1 MNADALRQISWQDWR
16 PFRLP
21 LADGELDVR
30 DCLRLLPGKRMACR
44 AIHDGEEVF
53 AKLCFAP
60 DHRRAIA
67 GEASNLGRLADAGV
81 RVPSVRGVVEQPGIS
96 VLLLEWLPDARP
108 LADIAV
114 DDWPGALAADFC
126 HQLDSMLAANLIQD
140 DLHLGNF
147 LSAGDGLY
155 VVDAG
160 DIAALEKVSVGRRR
174 DNLAL
179 LCAQAPL
186 PDQARLTALVLAHLG
201 GHIDSESRLRDAI
214 QTKLLQRIR
223 HANGKWLR
231 DCSAVALVAQAQATI
246 HLDRTLDPA
255 ARETVMSLLDHP
267 EQADTLKQGSRITV
281 YRQANWIIKH
291 YRQASL
297 KMQVKQALGIHPAQR
312 SWRFGWTWH
321 LLGLPTPRPVG
332 LKRCR
337 DGSAVIVFP
346 FQPGERYSE
355 VLEYHRQEGNRIR
368 PALEQDLARMGQAQL
383 WHGDVK
389 AQNIL
394 VAGEHTV
401 WIDLDSAGWS
411 RWPARARRHHR
422 KDVLRFA
429 HNWTQ
434 FVDRSGEV
442 DTRARTGEE

>member
-312 SWRFGWTWH
+312 SWRFGWTANTAAR
-321 LLGLPTPRPVG
+321 GSETLPR
-332 LKRCR
+332 RFRR
-337 DGSAVIVFP
+337 DCLSLPARRALQRGAGIP
-346 FQPGERYSE
+346 PPGRKPYQAGAGAGPGT
-355 VLEYHRQEGNRIR
+355 HG
-368 PALEQDLARMGQAQL
+368 AGAALARRRKGAEYTCCRRA
-383 WHGDVK
+383 HS
-389 AQNIL
+389 
-394 VAGEHTV
+394 
-401 WIDLDSAGWS
+401 LD
-411 RWPARARRHHR
+411 RP
-422 KDVLRFA
+422 
-429 HNWTQ
+429 
-434 FVDRSGEV
+434 
-442 DTRARTGEE
+442 